1 MNKNILALALSVA
14 LSACGSGGGS
24 SGSSSS
30 TNPISSIIPA
40 AQANTSPDTAYALLG
55 GVINRGNTWVYSGD
69 ALWHEVDNG
78 SWRVSF
84 TPTTGPVEL
93 TAFVHI
99 RGGLGS
105 CHPRIYNK
113 LRIVRV
119 LPSYSDQIMVDSES
133 LIEMTS
139 GCIAY
144 FDASRTITALDTSPV
159 WGQQNVYA
167 IEMIA
172 GDGLHTEISHGSN
185 FRAKAF

>member
-1 MNKNILALALSVA
+1 MNKNILALALSVSI
-14 LSACGSGGGS
+14 LSACSGGGGGS

-30 TNPISSIIPA
+30 NTGLIPSA
-40 AQANTSPDTAYALLG
+40 FANTAPDVSYALLG
-55 GVINRGNTWVYSGD
+55 GGVNHGAIWSYSGD
-69 ALWHEVDNG
+69 ALWHEVDPGN
-78 SWRVSF
+78 WRVSF

-144 FDASRTITALDTSPV
+144 FDASRTITALDTAPV

-167 IEMIA
+167 IEMVA
-172 GDGLHTEISHGSN
+172 GDGLHTEISYGSN
-185 FRAKAF
+185 FRAKSF